1 MSVEEELEYVVER
14 YEVGSR
20 YEGYKKN
27 GLRNGRGKF
36 FYQDGGFYDGNWKD
50 DKMHGEGKLYYNE
63 TKLAYEGEWYLDE
76 FHGHGKV
83 YNDSPLLLDHPF
95 DYGDFDQLDDYW
107 VYYEGNDECN

>member
-50 DKMHGEGKLYYNE
+50 DKMHGFGRLFSNFGV
-63 TKLAYEGEWYLDE
+63 L
-76 FHGHGKV
+76 V
-83 YNDSPLLLDHPF
+83 YD
-95 DYGDFDQLDDYW
+95 
-107 VYYEGNDECN
+107 GNWS